1 MGVGV
6 GLHIISYYTV
16 CLYVSIAAP
25 QRYPPPLPRNPST
38 PRFIIYRVIAELLT
52 ATIKWWRRVVPSS
65 SNMWRTRRIRFS
77 SIQESV
83 EDDGPLN
90 DTSEMSGTESHTH
103 TTRSTL
109 LLLCYTS
116 IHPSNHPFNESWC
129 LPSFRCSL
137 TGWLTGSSFSFCL
150 VHIDSVGSI
159 DLLQR
164 RDKSISQPQNFR
176 YVFCEWLMYFAEE
189 SVFNATAE
197 VGGIRCLFLCP
208 AAGAVCWLAGCNEE
222 WTGHEMTTST
232 TFKSSNWKL
241 LLWKLCDFFFFFLF
255 CCVHIWMLNLVEG
268 FTQLPFIHPS
278 I

>member
-1 MGVGV
+1 MGVGGV

-25 QRYPPPLPRNPST
+25 KRYPPPLPRNPST

-109 LLLCYTS
+109 LLLCSTS
-116 IHPSNHPFNESWC
+116 IHPSIHPFNESWC

-137 TGWLTGSSFSFCL
+137 TGWLTGSSFSCL

-189 SVFNATAE
+189 SVFNATAK

-208 AAGAVCWLAGCNEE
+208 AAGAVCWLAAMRNGRDTKWRRQRRLKVRIGNYYYESSA
-222 WTGHEMTTST
+222 TS
-232 TFKSSNWKL
+232 SSSAAYIFECL
-241 LLWKLCDFFFFFLF
+241 
-255 CCVHIWMLNLVEG
+255 IW
-268 FTQLPFIHPS
+268 
-278 I
+278 